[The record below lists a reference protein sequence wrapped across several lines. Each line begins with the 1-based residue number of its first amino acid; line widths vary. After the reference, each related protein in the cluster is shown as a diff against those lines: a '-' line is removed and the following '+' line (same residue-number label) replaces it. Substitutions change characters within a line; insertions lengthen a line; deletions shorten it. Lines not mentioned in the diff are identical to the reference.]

1 MNIQSYRDLNVWQKA
16 MDLVVDCYRA
26 TRGFPRFEFY
36 GLASQLQ
43 RAAVSVPSNIAE
55 GRSLPYTKEFIR
67 HLSIAYGSLA
77 ELETHILISERLRYL
92 SNERPMMLLNQTA
105 EVARMINGLRKS
117 LKQRDLIRSDP

>member
-1 MNIQSYRDLNVWQKA
+1 MNIQSYRNLKVWQKA
-16 MDLVVDCYRA
+16 MDLVVDCYHM
-26 TRGFPRFEFY
+26 TSQFPKFEVY

-43 RAAVSVPSNIAE
+43 RAAVSVPANIAE

-77 ELETHILISERLRYL
+77 ELETHILLSERLRYL
-92 SNERPMMLLNQTA
+92 PREQSTMLQDQSA

-117 LKQRDLIRSDP
+117 LKQRATHPF

>member
-1 MNIQSYRDLNVWQKA
+1 MNIQSYPNLKVWQKA
-16 MDLVVDCYRA
+16 MDLVVDCYNM
-26 TRGFPRFEFY
+26 TREFPKFEIY

-43 RAAVSVPSNIAE
+43 RAAMSVPANIAE

-92 SNERPMMLLNQTA
+92 SREQPTMLLDQAA

-117 LKQRDLIRSDP
+117 LKQRDTHPF